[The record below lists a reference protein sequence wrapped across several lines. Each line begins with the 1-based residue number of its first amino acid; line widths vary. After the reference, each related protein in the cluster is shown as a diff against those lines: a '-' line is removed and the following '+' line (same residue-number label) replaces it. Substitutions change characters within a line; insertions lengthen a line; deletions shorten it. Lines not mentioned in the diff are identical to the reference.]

1 MTPLYTSYKLTHRDL
16 GISHSVVCIKLTKT
30 AQCMEGVM
38 VHVGEGFPLSLPVYA
53 APKRCLK
60 GPGNSNHWY

>member
-1 MTPLYTSYKLTHRDL
+1 MNPLYTSDKLTHRDL
-16 GISHSVVCIKLTKT
+16 GISHSVVCIKLTKP
-30 AQCMEGVM
+30 AQSMEGVM
-38 VHVGEGFPLSLPVYA
+38 VHVGEGISLSLQVYA